1 MRWAAFNYFEL
12 LLFMP
17 VVMIFFLFAFA
28 RKKKALYEFARKG
41 IIEKLTYSVS
51 FRRQYIKAS
60 IIILGMVCLIIAL
73 ARPQYGIK
81 EELVTQKGI
90 DIILAI
96 DVSNSMNAED
106 IKPSRLDRVKLA
118 IKDLILKLQGD
129 RVGIVAFSGEAFLQ
143 CPLTIDYSAVDMLT
157 DMLNTSVVPRPGTN
171 IEKAISVARQA
182 FKARERQYKLLVIMT
197 DGEETDGNA
206 LEAAKKAA
214 EEGIVIYTI
223 GLGSPEGAPI
233 PVYDKSGKV
242 VDVKKDRNGKEVISR
257 LDDKLLK
264 EIAKSAGGK
273 YFSDRGSGKE
283 VEEIC
288 KQILTMEKRDLQSNL
303 YSNFEERFQ
312 YPLIAGLLLLVAE
325 FLISERARPKKK
337 WSGRFE

>member
-1 MRWAAFNYFEL
+1 MRWAAFTYFQL

-17 VVMIFFLFAFA
+17 VVMIFFLFAFG
-28 RKKKALYEFARKG
+28 RKKRALYEFARKG

-60 IIILGMVCLIIAL
+60 IIILGMIFLIIAL

-90 DIILAI
+90 DIMLAI
-96 DVSNSMNAED
+96 DTSHSMDAED
-106 IKPSRLDRVKLA
+106 IKPTRLERVKLA

-143 CPLTIDYSAVDMLT
+143 CPLTIDYSAVDMMT
-157 DMLNTSVVPRPGTN
+157 DMLNTGVVPKPGTN
-171 IEKAISVARQA
+171 IEKAISVSGQA
-182 FKARERQYKLLVIMT
+182 FKAKERQYKLLIIMT
-197 DGEETDGNA
+197 DGEETTGNA
-206 LEAAKKAA
+206 LEAAKEAA
-214 EEGIVIYTI
+214 GEGIVIYTI

-233 PVYDKSGKV
+233 PVHDKTGKI
-242 VDVKKDRNGKEVISR
+242 VDVRKDRAGKEVISR
-257 LDDKLLK
+257 LDSKLLK
-264 EIAKSAGGK
+264 EIAKTAGGK
-273 YFSDRGSGKE
+273 YFSDTGSGKE

-288 KQILTMEKRDLQSNL
+288 NQILTMEKRDLQSNL

-312 YPLIAGLLLLVAE
+312 YPLIAGFILLVVE

>member
-1 MRWAAFNYFEL
+1 MRWAAFAYFEL
-12 LLFMP
+12 LLFIP
-17 VVMIFFLFAFA
+17 VVMIFFLFAFT

-41 IIEKLTYSVS
+41 MIEKLTSSVS
-51 FRRQYIKAS
+51 FFRQYIKAS
-60 IIILGMVCLIIAL
+60 IIIFSMIFLIIAL

-96 DVSNSMNAED
+96 DTSYSMDAED
-106 IKPSRLDRVKLA
+106 IKPARLARVKLA

-129 RVGIVAFSGEAFLQ
+129 RVGIVAFSGESFLQ
-143 CPLTIDYSAVDMLT
+143 CPLTIDYSAVDMMT
-157 DMLNTSVVPRPGTN
+157 DILNTGAVPKPGTN
-171 IEKAISVARQA
+171 IEKAINVARQA
-182 FKARERQYKLLVIMT
+182 FKAKERQYKLLIIMT
-197 DGEETDGNA
+197 DGEETAGNA
-206 LEAAKKAA
+206 LEAAREAA
-214 EEGIVIYTI
+214 GEGIVIYTI

-242 VDVKKDRNGKEVISR
+242 IDVKKDRRGKEVISR
-257 LDDKLLK
+257 LDEKLLK
-264 EIAKSAGGK
+264 EIAKTAGGK
-273 YFSDRGSGKE
+273 YFSDTGSGKE

-312 YPLIAGLLLLVAE
+312 YPLIAGFILLVIE
-325 FLISERARPKKK
+325 FLVSERARPKKK
-337 WSGRFE
+337 WIGRFE